1 MPSIMSKALESKPPT
16 YGDLWDDYAAGKLST
31 CTMRH
36 LLETDEVFKA
46 WCVRKAAAERQER
59 DRRASEDD
67 GA

>member
-1 MPSIMSKALESKPPT
+1 MTASDRKPPT
-16 YGDLWDDYAAGKLST
+16 YVDLWDDYAAGRLST

-36 LLETDEVFKA
+36 LLETDEVFRA
-46 WCVRKAAAERQER
+46 WCVRRAAAERLER